1 MAINRAAEATILG
14 EGAELQPEIRA
25 TPRYYLSAFLDNFVP
40 LAFVLILWEGVARL
54 EVIHPALF
62 PTVTEI
68 FIKMWEL
75 TLEGIFLRDV
85 FHSLLRLLSSVF
97 FAIIVGTICGLLMGT
112 NRWAEKVI
120 IPPLNFF
127 LAIPGIAIFPI
138 VILWFGLTE
147 KAIVFTLAFEASLS
161 IMLNT
166 WGGVKSVDISL
177 INAGRALGASGYRLF
192 YKILIPAA
200 LPAIIT
206 GYRQGF
212 SRAWRILVAGEMLAS
227 IGTGIGYRIFE
238 ARAFLASDV
247 MYAGVIVIGIL
258 GFLLERVALRS
269 LEIFTVQ
276 RWGMVREL

>member
-1 MAINRAAEATILG
+1 MKAGEATL
-14 EGAELQPEIRA
+14 EVRNERR
-25 TPRYYLSAFLDNFVP
+25 PRSTSTSHYYLRAFLDNFLP
-40 LAFVLILWEGVARL
+40 LFFILLLWEGVARL
-54 EVIHPALF
+54 EIIHPALF

-68 FIKMWEL
+68 FKKMWEL
-75 TLEGIFLRDV
+75 TLEGIFLKDV
-85 FHSLLRLLSSVF
+85 FYSLARLLSSVF
-97 FAIIVGTICGLLMGT
+97 FAMIVGTGCGLLMGT
-112 NRWAEKVI
+112 SRWVEKVA

-166 WGGVKSVDISL
+166 WTGVKSVDVSL
-177 INAGRALGASGYRLF
+177 INAGRALGAQGYRLF
-192 YKILIPAA
+192 YRVLIPAA

-227 IGTGIGYRIFE
+227 IGTGIGFRIFE

-247 MYAGVIVIGIL
+247 MYAGVIVIGVL

-269 LEIFTVQ
+269 LEMFTVE

>member
-1 MAINRAAEATILG
+1 MKAGETLLGSEAEIERRGSLSYS
-14 EGAELQPEIRA
+14 
-25 TPRYYLSAFLDNFVP
+25 YYLQAVLDNVLP
-40 LAFVLILWEGVARL
+40 LAFVLLLWEGVARL
-54 EVIHPALF
+54 QIIHPALF

-68 FIKMWEL
+68 FGKMWEL

-85 FHSLLRLLSSVF
+85 LHSMLRLLSSVF
-97 FAIIVGTICGLLMGT
+97 FAIVVGTICGLMMGT
-112 NRWAEKVI
+112 SRWVERIV

-138 VILWFGLTE
+138 VILWFGLSE
-147 KAIVFTLAFEASLS
+147 KAIIFTLAFEASLS

-166 WGGVKSVDISL
+166 WGGVKSVDPAL
-177 INAGRALGASGYRLF
+177 INAGRALGAKGHRLF

-200 LPAIIT
+200 LPSIIT

-227 IGTGIGYRIFE
+227 IGTGIGFRIFE

-247 MYAGVIVIGIL
+247 MYAGVIIIGVL

>member
-1 MAINRAAEATILG
+1 MAKATEATIP
-14 EGAELQPEIRA
+14 EAGAELRPEIRA
-25 TPRYYLSAFLDNFVP
+25 TPSYYLHAFLDNFIP
-40 LAFVLILWEGVARL
+40 LAFVLLLWEGVARL
-54 EVIHPALF
+54 EIIHPALF

-68 FIKMWEL
+68 FTKMWEL
-75 TLEGIFLRDV
+75 TVEGIFLKDV
-85 FHSLLRLLSSVF
+85 AHSLLRLLSSVF
-97 FAIIVGTICGLLMGT
+97 FAIIVGTLCGLLMGT
-112 NRWAEKVI
+112 SRWVEKVL

-147 KAIVFTLAFEASLS
+147 KAIIFTLAFEASLS

-166 WGGVKSVDISL
+166 WGGVKSVDVSL
-177 INAGRALGASGYRLF
+177 INAGRALGANDYNLF
-192 YKILIPAA
+192 YKVLLPAA
-200 LPAIIT
+200 LPSIIT

-227 IGTGIGYRIFE
+227 IGTGIGFRIFE

-247 MYAGVIVIGIL
+247 MYAGVIIIGIL

>member
-1 MAINRAAEATILG
+1 MIMATEAIIPESAASLKPAGRALG
-14 EGAELQPEIRA
+14 S
-25 TPRYYLSAFLDNFVP
+25 YYVYAFLENFLP
-40 LAFVLILWEGVARL
+40 LVLILLLWEGVARL
-54 EVIHPALF
+54 EIIHPALF

-68 FIKMWEL
+68 FAKMWEL
-75 TLEGIFLRDV
+75 TLQGIFLNDV
-85 FHSLLRLLSSVF
+85 FHSLVRLLSSVF
-97 FAIIVGTICGLLMGT
+97 FAMIVGTLSGLLMGT
-112 NRWAEKVI
+112 NRWVEKLLV
-120 IPPLNFF
+120 PPMNFF
-127 LAIPGIAIFPI
+127 LAIPGIALFPI
-138 VILWFGLTE
+138 VILWFGLSE
-147 KAIVFTLAFEASLS
+147 KAIIFTLAFEASLS
-161 IMLNT
+161 ITLNT
-166 WGGVKSVDISL
+166 WAGVKSVDISL
-177 INAGRALGASGYRLF
+177 VNAGRALGASGYSLF

-227 IGTGIGYRIFE
+227 IGTGIGFRIFE

-247 MYAGVIVIGIL
+247 MYAGVIVIGVL

>member
-1 MAINRAAEATILG
+1 MKAGETTIPGDVEVQRRSGLCS
-14 EGAELQPEIRA
+14 
-25 TPRYYLSAFLDNFVP
+25 RYYAQGFLDNFLP
-40 LAFVLILWEGVARL
+40 LAFVLLLWEGLARL
-54 EVIHPALF
+54 EIIHPALF

-68 FIKMWEL
+68 FTKMWEL

-85 FHSLLRLLSSVF
+85 AHSLLRLLSSVF
-97 FAIIVGTICGLLMGT
+97 FAIVIGTVCGLMMGT
-112 NRWAEKVI
+112 SRWVEKVI

-147 KAIVFTLAFEASLS
+147 KAIIFTLAFEASLS

-166 WGGVKSVDISL
+166 WGGVKSVDVSL
-177 INAGRALGASGYRLF
+177 INAGRALGAKGHRLF
-192 YKILIPAA
+192 YKVLMPAA
-200 LPAIIT
+200 LPSIIT

-227 IGTGIGYRIFE
+227 IGSGIGFRIFE

-247 MYAGVIVIGIL
+247 MYAGVIVIGVL
-258 GFLLERVALRS
+258 GFLLERVVLRS

>member
-1 MAINRAAEATILG
+1 MQRATDAAIPGGVPA
-14 EGAELQPEIRA
+14 LQPEIRA
-25 TPRYYLSAFLDNFVP
+25 TPSYYFRAVLENVTP
-40 LAFVLILWEGVARL
+40 LVVILLLWEGVARL
-54 EVIHPALF
+54 EIIHPALF

-68 FIKMWEL
+68 FRKMWEL
-75 TLEGIFLRDV
+75 TLEGIFLKDV
-85 FHSLLRLLSSVF
+85 AHSLARLLSSVF
-97 FAIIVGTICGLLMGT
+97 FAILFGTLCGLLMGT
-112 NRWAEKVI
+112 SRLVEKTIV
-120 IPPLNFF
+120 PPLNFF
-127 LAIPGIAIFPI
+127 LAIPGIAIFPL

-166 WGGVKSVDISL
+166 WGGVKSVDNSL
-177 INAGRALGASGYRLF
+177 INAGRALGAEGYRLF
-192 YKILIPAA
+192 YKVLIPAA
-200 LPAIIT
+200 LPSIIT

-227 IGTGIGYRIFE
+227 IGTGIGFRIFE

-247 MYAGVIVIGIL
+247 MYAGVIVIGVL

-276 RWGMVREL
+276 RWGMIREL

>member
-1 MAINRAAEATILG
+1 MQKVSEVSLAGSAALP
-14 EGAELQPEIRA
+14 PERRA
-25 TPRYYLSAFLDNFVP
+25 TPVYYLSAFLDNVLP
-40 LAFVLILWEGVARL
+40 IAFVLLLWEIVARM
-54 EVIHPALF
+54 EWIHPALF
-62 PTVTEI
+62 PTVTDI
-68 FIKMWEL
+68 FKKMWEL
-75 TLEGIFLRDV
+75 TVEGIFLRDV
-85 FHSLLRLLSSVF
+85 AHSLLRLLSSVF
-97 FAIIVGTICGLLMGT
+97 FAIVVGTLSGLLMGT
-112 NRWAEKVI
+112 SRWAERILV
-120 IPPLNFF
+120 PPLNFF

-138 VILWFGLTE
+138 VILWFGLSE
-147 KAIVFTLAFEASLS
+147 KAIIFTLAFEASLS
-161 IMLNT
+161 ITLNT
-166 WGGVKSVDISL
+166 WAGVKSVDTSL
-177 INAGRALGASGYRLF
+177 INAGRALGCRGARLF

-227 IGTGIGYRIFE
+227 IGTGIGFRIFE

>member
-1 MAINRAAEATILG
+1 MQRATEATIP
-14 EGAELQPEIRA
+14 EVGAELRPEIRA
-25 TPRYYLSAFLDNFVP
+25 TPSYYLHAFLDNFIP
-40 LAFVLILWEGVARL
+40 LAFVLLLWEGVARL
-54 EVIHPALF
+54 EIIHPALF

-68 FIKMWEL
+68 FVKMWEL
-75 TLEGIFLRDV
+75 TLEGIFLKDV
-85 FHSLLRLLSSVF
+85 FHSLARLLSSVF
-97 FAIIVGTICGLLMGT
+97 FAMIVGTLSGLLMGT
-112 NRWAEKVI
+112 SRWVEKVL

-147 KAIVFTLAFEASLS
+147 KAIIFTLAFEASLS

-177 INAGRALGASGYRLF
+177 INAGRALGAHGYALF
-192 YKILIPAA
+192 YKILIPAS

-227 IGTGIGYRIFE
+227 IGTGIGFRIFE

>member
-1 MAINRAAEATILG
+1 MAKATEAAI
-14 EGAELQPEIRA
+14 PEPTSDLRPESRA
-25 TPRYYLSAFLDNFVP
+25 TPSYYLHAFLDNFIP
-40 LAFVLILWEGVARL
+40 LAFVLLLWEGVARL
-54 EVIHPALF
+54 EIIHPALF

-68 FIKMWEL
+68 FTKMWEL
-75 TLEGIFLRDV
+75 TLEGIFLKDV
-85 FHSLLRLLSSVF
+85 AHSLLRLLSSVF

-112 NRWAEKVI
+112 SRWVEKII

-147 KAIVFTLAFEASLS
+147 KAIIFTLSFEASLS

-177 INAGRALGASGYRLF
+177 INAGRALGANDYNLF
-192 YKILIPAA
+192 YKVLLPAA
-200 LPAIIT
+200 LPSIIT

-227 IGTGIGYRIFE
+227 IGTGIGFRIFE

-247 MYAGVIVIGIL
+247 MYAGVIIIGIL

>member
-1 MAINRAAEATILG
+1 MVKATQATVS
-14 EGAELQPEIRA
+14 ETARELKPARQSLRY
-25 TPRYYLSAFLDNFVP
+25 YYLSAFLDNFLP
-40 LAFVLILWEGVARL
+40 LAVILLIWEGVARL
-54 EVIHPALF
+54 EIIHPALF

-68 FIKMWEL
+68 FAKMWEL
-75 TLEGIFLRDV
+75 TLEGIFLKDV
-85 FHSLLRLLSSVF
+85 LHSLTRLLSSVF
-97 FAIIVGTICGLLMGT
+97 FAIVVGTSAGLLMGT
-112 NRWAEKVI
+112 SRWVERVM

-138 VILWFGLTE
+138 VILWFGLSE
-147 KAIVFTLAFEASLS
+147 KTIVFTLAFEASLS

-166 WGGVKSVDISL
+166 WAGVKGVDSSL
-177 INAGRALGASGYRLF
+177 MNAGRALGAKGYRLF

-227 IGTGIGYRIFE
+227 IGTGIGFRIFE

-247 MYAGVIVIGIL
+247 MYAGVIVIGVL

>member
-1 MAINRAAEATILG
+1 MAKATEAAI
-14 EGAELQPEIRA
+14 PEPTSDLRPESRA
-25 TPRYYLSAFLDNFVP
+25 TPRYYLSAFLDNFIP
-40 LAFVLILWEGVARL
+40 LAFVLLLWEGVARL
-54 EVIHPALF
+54 EIIHPALF

-68 FIKMWEL
+68 FTKMWEL
-75 TLEGIFLRDV
+75 TLEGIFLKDV
-85 FHSLLRLLSSVF
+85 AHSLLRLLSSVF

-112 NRWAEKVI
+112 SRWVEKII

-147 KAIVFTLAFEASLS
+147 KAIIFTLAFEASLS

-177 INAGRALGASGYRLF
+177 INAGRALGANDYNLF
-192 YKILIPAA
+192 YKVLLPAA
-200 LPAIIT
+200 LPSIIT

-227 IGTGIGYRIFE
+227 IGTGIGFRIFE

-247 MYAGVIVIGIL
+247 MYAGVIIIGIL

>member
-1 MAINRAAEATILG
+1 MVKATQATVS
-14 EGAELQPEIRA
+14 ETARELKPARHSL
-25 TPRYYLSAFLDNFVP
+25 RYYYLSAFLDNFLP
-40 LAFVLILWEGVARL
+40 LAVILLIWEGVARL
-54 EVIHPALF
+54 EIIHPALF

-68 FIKMWEL
+68 FAKMWEL
-75 TLEGIFLRDV
+75 TLEGIFLKDV
-85 FHSLLRLLSSVF
+85 LHSLTRLLSSVF
-97 FAIIVGTICGLLMGT
+97 FAIIVGTLAGLLMGT
-112 NRWAEKVI
+112 SRWVEKVM

-138 VILWFGLTE
+138 VILWFGLSE
-147 KAIVFTLAFEASLS
+147 KTIVFTLAFEASLS

-166 WGGVKSVDISL
+166 WAGVKGVDSSL
-177 INAGRALGASGYRLF
+177 MNAGRALGAKGYPLF

-227 IGTGIGYRIFE
+227 IGTGIGFRIFE

-247 MYAGVIVIGIL
+247 MYAGVIVIGVL

>member
-1 MAINRAAEATILG
+1 MTEAG
-14 EGAELQPEIRA
+14 ETVLEVREELQPQSSA
-25 TPRYYLSAFLDNFVP
+25 TPYYYIQAFLDNFLP
-40 LAFVLILWEGVARL
+40 LLFVLLVWEGVARL
-54 EVIHPALF
+54 EIIHPALF
-62 PTVTEI
+62 PPVTEI
-68 FIKMWEL
+68 FAKMWEL

-85 FHSLLRLLSSVF
+85 FHSLARLLSSVF
-97 FAIIVGTICGLLMGT
+97 FAIVVGTLCGLLMGT
-112 NRWAEKVI
+112 NRWVEKII

-166 WGGVKSVDISL
+166 WGGVKSVDVSL
-177 INAGRALGASGYRLF
+177 VNAGRALGAKGHRLF

-227 IGTGIGYRIFE
+227 IGTGIGFRIFE

-247 MYAGVIVIGIL
+247 MYAGVIVIGVL

>member
-1 MAINRAAEATILG
+1 MMQSPKENS
-14 EGAELQPEIRA
+14 
-25 TPRYYLSAFLDNFVP
+25 TPRGAPEPSPKARSRSFSYVRPIVENTAP
-40 LAFVLILWEGVARL
+40 LLFILAIWEGVARL
-54 EVIHPALF
+54 QIIHPALF
-62 PTVTEI
+62 PTITEI
-68 FIKMWEL
+68 FGKMWEL
-75 TLEGIFLRDV
+75 TIEGVFLKDV
-85 FHSLLRLLSSVF
+85 AHSIARLLFSVF
-97 FAIIVGTICGLLMGT
+97 FAIIFGTLCGLLMGT
-112 NRWAEKVI
+112 NRWVERI
-120 IPPLNFF
+120 IVPPLNFF

-147 KAIVFTLAFEASLS
+147 TTIIFTLAFEASLS

-177 INAGRALGASGYRLF
+177 INAGRAMGATQHRLF
-192 YKILIPAA
+192 YKVL
-200 LPAIIT
+200 LPASLPSIIT

-227 IGTGIGYRIFE
+227 IGTGIGFRIFE

-247 MYAGVIVIGIL
+247 MYAGVIIIGIL

-276 RWGMVREL
+276 RWGMLRRL

>member
-1 MAINRAAEATILG
+1 MVK
-14 EGAELQPEIRA
+14 A
-25 TPRYYLSAFLDNFVP
+25 TPATVSEAARELKPARRGLRSYYLSAFLDNFLP
-40 LAFVLILWEGVARL
+40 LAVILLLWEGVARL
-54 EVIHPALF
+54 QIIHPALF

-68 FIKMWEL
+68 FAKMWEL

-85 FHSLLRLLSSVF
+85 AHSLARLLSSVF
-97 FAIIVGTICGLLMGT
+97 FAIIVGTLAGLLMGT
-112 NRWAEKVI
+112 SRWIERVM

-138 VILWFGLTE
+138 VILWFGLSE
-147 KAIVFTLAFEASLS
+147 KTIIFTLAFEASLS

-166 WGGVKSVDISL
+166 WAGVKSVDVSL
-177 INAGRALGASGYRLF
+177 MNAGRALGAKGYRLF

-227 IGTGIGYRIFE
+227 IGTGIGFRIFE

-247 MYAGVIVIGIL
+247 MYAGVIVIGVL

>member
-1 MAINRAAEATILG
+1 MQNPADTAATGSAPD
-14 EGAELQPEIRA
+14 AAPEVRA
-25 TPRYYLSAFLDNFVP
+25 TPSYYLHAILDNAVP
-40 LAFVLILWEGVARL
+40 LFLVLLVWEGVARL
-54 EVIHPALF
+54 KIIHPALF

-68 FIKMWEL
+68 FSKMWEL
-75 TLEGIFLRDV
+75 TIEGIFLRDV
-85 FHSLLRLLSSVF
+85 AYSLARLLLSVL
-97 FAIIVGTICGLLMGT
+97 FAIVFGTLCGLLMGT
-112 NRWAEKVI
+112 NRWVEKII
-120 IPPLNFF
+120 IPPMNFF

-177 INAGRALGASGYRLF
+177 INAGRALGASGHALF
-192 YKILIPAA
+192 YKVLFPAS
-200 LPAIIT
+200 LPSIIT

-227 IGTGIGYRIFE
+227 IGSGIGFRIFE

-247 MYAGVIVIGIL
+247 MYAGVIIIGVL

-276 RWGMVREL
+276 RWGMLRRL

>member
-1 MAINRAAEATILG
+1 MAKTTEVTI
-14 EGAELQPEIRA
+14 PEQVAKLRPDVRA
-25 TPRYYLSAFLDNFVP
+25 TPRYYLSAFLDNFLP
-40 LAFVLILWEGVARL
+40 LAFVLLLWEGVARM
-54 EVIHPALF
+54 EIIHPALF

-68 FIKMWEL
+68 FAKMWEL
-75 TLEGIFLRDV
+75 TLEGIFLKDV
-85 FHSLLRLLSSVF
+85 FHSLARLLSSVF

-112 NRWAEKVI
+112 SRWVEKI
-120 IPPLNFF
+120 LNPPLNFF

-147 KAIVFTLAFEASLS
+147 KAIIFTLAFEASLS

-166 WGGVKSVDISL
+166 WGGVKSVDAAL
-177 INAGRALGASGYRLF
+177 INAGRALGAS
-192 YKILIPAA
+192 
-200 LPAIIT
+200 

-227 IGTGIGYRIFE
+227 IGTGIGFRIFE

-247 MYAGVIVIGIL
+247 MYAGVIIIGIL

>member
-1 MAINRAAEATILG
+1 MQRATEATIP
-14 EGAELQPEIRA
+14 EVGAELRPEIRA
-25 TPRYYLSAFLDNFVP
+25 TPSYYLHAFLDNFIP
-40 LAFVLILWEGVARL
+40 LAFVLLLWEGVARL
-54 EVIHPALF
+54 EIIHPALF

-68 FIKMWEL
+68 FVKMWEL
-75 TLEGIFLRDV
+75 TLEGIFLKDV
-85 FHSLLRLLSSVF
+85 FHSLARLLSSVF
-97 FAIIVGTICGLLMGT
+97 FAMIVGTLSGLLMGT
-112 NRWAEKVI
+112 SRWVEKVL

-147 KAIVFTLAFEASLS
+147 KAIIFTLAFEASLS

-177 INAGRALGASGYRLF
+177 INAGRALGAHGYALF

-227 IGTGIGYRIFE
+227 IGTGIGFRIFE

>member
-1 MAINRAAEATILG
+1 MQRATEATIP
-14 EGAELQPEIRA
+14 EVGAELRPEIRA
-25 TPRYYLSAFLDNFVP
+25 TPSYYLHAFLDNFIP
-40 LAFVLILWEGVARL
+40 LAFVLLLWEGVARL
-54 EVIHPALF
+54 EIIHPALF

-68 FIKMWEL
+68 FVKMWEL
-75 TLEGIFLRDV
+75 TLEGIFLKDV
-85 FHSLLRLLSSVF
+85 FHSLARLLSSVF
-97 FAIIVGTICGLLMGT
+97 FAMIVGTLSGLLMGT
-112 NRWAEKVI
+112 SRWVEKVL

-147 KAIVFTLAFEASLS
+147 KAIIFTLAFEASLS

-177 INAGRALGASGYRLF
+177 INAGRALGAHGYALF

-227 IGTGIGYRIFE
+227 IGTGIGFRIFE

-276 RWGMVREL
+276 RWGMLREL

>member
-1 MAINRAAEATILG
+1 MQKASEVSLAGSATL
-14 EGAELQPEIRA
+14 APERRA
-25 TPRYYLSAFLDNFVP
+25 TPAYYLSALLDNVLP
-40 LAFVLILWEGVARL
+40 IAFVLLLWEIVARM
-54 EVIHPALF
+54 EWIHPALF
-62 PTVTEI
+62 PTVTDI
-68 FIKMWEL
+68 FKKMWEL
-75 TLEGIFLRDV
+75 TVEGIFLRDV
-85 FHSLLRLLSSVF
+85 AHSLLRLLSSVF
-97 FAIIVGTICGLLMGT
+97 FAIVVGTLSGLLMGT
-112 NRWAEKVI
+112 SRWAERILV
-120 IPPLNFF
+120 PPLNFF

-138 VILWFGLTE
+138 VILWFGLSE
-147 KAIVFTLAFEASLS
+147 KAIIFTLAFEASLS

-166 WGGVKSVDISL
+166 WAGVKSVDTSL
-177 INAGRALGASGYRLF
+177 INAGRALGCRGARLF

-227 IGTGIGYRIFE
+227 IGTGIGFRIFE

>member
-1 MAINRAAEATILG
+1 MAKTTEATLP
-14 EGAELQPEIRA
+14 EPASVLRPEIRA
-25 TPRYYLSAFLDNFVP
+25 TPRYYLSAFLENLLP
-40 LAFVLILWEGVARL
+40 LAFVLLLWEGVARM
-54 EVIHPALF
+54 EIIHPALF

-68 FIKMWEL
+68 FTKMWEL
-75 TLEGIFLRDV
+75 TVEGIFLKDV
-85 FHSLLRLLSSVF
+85 LHSLLRLLSSVF
-97 FAIIVGTICGLLMGT
+97 FAIIVGTLCGLLMGT
-112 NRWAEKVI
+112 SRWVEKVLV
-120 IPPLNFF
+120 PPLNFF

-147 KAIVFTLAFEASLS
+147 KAIIFTLAFEASLS

-166 WGGVKSVDISL
+166 WGGVKSVDTSL
-177 INAGRALGASGYRLF
+177 INAGRALGASGHRLF
-192 YKILIPAA
+192 YKILLPAA
-200 LPAIIT
+200 LPEIIT

-227 IGTGIGYRIFE
+227 IGTGIGFRIFE

-247 MYAGVIVIGIL
+247 MYAGVIIIGVL

>member
-1 MAINRAAEATILG
+1 MKAGETTIIG
-14 EGAELQPEIRA
+14 DAVVERRSGFS
-25 TPRYYLSAFLDNFVP
+25 PRYYVQGFLDNFLP
-40 LAFVLILWEGVARL
+40 LAFVLLVWEGIARL
-54 EVIHPALF
+54 EIIHPALF

-68 FIKMWEL
+68 FTKMWEL

-85 FHSLLRLLSSVF
+85 AHSLLRLLSSVF
-97 FAIIVGTICGLLMGT
+97 FAIVIGTISGLLMGT
-112 NRWAEKVI
+112 SRWVEKVI

-166 WGGVKSVDISL
+166 WGGVKSVDVSL
-177 INAGRALGASGYRLF
+177 INAGRALGARGYRLF
-192 YKILIPAA
+192 YKVLMPAA

-227 IGTGIGYRIFE
+227 IGSGIGFRIFE

-247 MYAGVIVIGIL
+247 MYAGVIVIGVL
-258 GFLLERVALRS
+258 GFLLERVVLRS

>member
-1 MAINRAAEATILG
+1 MVKATQATVSEAAP
-14 EGAELQPEIRA
+14 ELKPAGRSL
-25 TPRYYLSAFLDNFVP
+25 RYYYLSAFLDNFVP
-40 LAFVLILWEGVARL
+40 LAVILLIWEGVARL
-54 EVIHPALF
+54 EIIHPALF

-68 FIKMWEL
+68 FAKMWEL
-75 TLEGIFLRDV
+75 TLEGIVLKDV
-85 FHSLLRLLSSVF
+85 SHSLARLLSSVF
-97 FAIIVGTICGLLMGT
+97 FAIIVGTLAGLLMGT
-112 NRWAEKVI
+112 SRWVERAM

-138 VILWFGLTE
+138 VILWFGLSE
-147 KAIVFTLAFEASLS
+147 KTIVFTLAFEASLS

-166 WGGVKSVDISL
+166 WAGVKGVDVSL
-177 INAGRALGASGYRLF
+177 MNAGRALGAKGYRLF

-227 IGTGIGYRIFE
+227 IGTGIGFRIFE

>member
-1 MAINRAAEATILG
+1 MKAGETLLG
-14 EGAELQPEIRA
+14 SDAGIEQRGRLSYS
-25 TPRYYLSAFLDNFVP
+25 YYLQAVLDNVLP
-40 LAFVLILWEGVARL
+40 LACVLLLWEVVARL
-54 EVIHPALF
+54 QIIHPALF

-68 FIKMWEL
+68 FAKMWEL

-85 FHSLLRLLSSVF
+85 LHSMLRLLSSVF
-97 FAIIVGTICGLLMGT
+97 FAIVVGTVCGLLMGT
-112 NRWAEKVI
+112 SRWVERVI

-147 KAIVFTLAFEASLS
+147 KAIIFTLAFEASLS

-166 WGGVKSVDISL
+166 WGGVKSVDVSL
-177 INAGRALGASGYRLF
+177 INAGRALGARGYRLF

-200 LPAIIT
+200 LPSIIT

-227 IGTGIGYRIFE
+227 IGTGIGFRIFE

-247 MYAGVIVIGIL
+247 MYAGVIVIGVL

>member
-1 MAINRAAEATILG
+1 MKAGETTIIG
-14 EGAELQPEIRA
+14 DAVVERRSGFS
-25 TPRYYLSAFLDNFVP
+25 PRYYVQGFLDNFLP
-40 LAFVLILWEGVARL
+40 LAFVLLVWEGIARL
-54 EVIHPALF
+54 EIIHPALF

-68 FIKMWEL
+68 FTKMWEL
-75 TLEGIFLRDV
+75 TLEGIFLRDIA
-85 FHSLLRLLSSVF
+85 HSLLRLLSSVF
-97 FAIIVGTICGLLMGT
+97 FAIVIGTISGLLMGT
-112 NRWAEKVI
+112 SRWVEKVI

-166 WGGVKSVDISL
+166 WGGVKSVDVSL
-177 INAGRALGASGYRLF
+177 INAGRALGARGYRLF
-192 YKILIPAA
+192 YKVLMPAA

-227 IGTGIGYRIFE
+227 IGSGIGFRIFE

-247 MYAGVIVIGIL
+247 MYAGVIVIGVL
-258 GFLLERVALRS
+258 GFLLERVVLRS

>member
-1 MAINRAAEATILG
+1 MAKATEAAI
-14 EGAELQPEIRA
+14 PEPTSDLRPESRA
-25 TPRYYLSAFLDNFVP
+25 TPRYYLSAFLDNFIP
-40 LAFVLILWEGVARL
+40 LAFVLLLWEGVARL
-54 EVIHPALF
+54 EIIHPALF

-68 FIKMWEL
+68 FTKMWEL
-75 TLEGIFLRDV
+75 TLEGIFLKDV
-85 FHSLLRLLSSVF
+85 AHSLLRLLSSVF

-112 NRWAEKVI
+112 SRWVEKII

-147 KAIVFTLAFEASLS
+147 KAIIFTLAFEASLS

-177 INAGRALGASGYRLF
+177 INAGRALGANDYNLF
-192 YKILIPAA
+192 YKVLLPAA
-200 LPAIIT
+200 LPSIIT

-227 IGTGIGYRIFE
+227 IGTGIGFRIFE

-247 MYAGVIVIGIL
+247 MYAGVIIIGVL

>member
-1 MAINRAAEATILG
+1 MQRATEATIP
-14 EGAELQPEIRA
+14 EVGAELRPEIRA
-25 TPRYYLSAFLDNFVP
+25 TPSYYLHAFLDNFIP
-40 LAFVLILWEGVARL
+40 LAFVLLLWEGVARL
-54 EVIHPALF
+54 EIIHPALF

-68 FIKMWEL
+68 FVKMWEL
-75 TLEGIFLRDV
+75 TLEGIFLKDV
-85 FHSLLRLLSSVF
+85 AHSLLRLLSSVF
-97 FAIIVGTICGLLMGT
+97 FAIILGTICGLLMGT
-112 NRWAEKVI
+112 SRWVEKVL

-147 KAIVFTLAFEASLS
+147 KAIIFTLAFEASLS

-177 INAGRALGASGYRLF
+177 INAGRALGAHGYALF

-227 IGTGIGYRIFE
+227 IGTGIGFRIFE

>member
-1 MAINRAAEATILG
+1 MVK
-14 EGAELQPEIRA
+14 A
-25 TPRYYLSAFLDNFVP
+25 TPATVSEAARELKPARRGLRHYYLSAFLDNFLP
-40 LAFVLILWEGVARL
+40 LAVILLIWEGVARL
-54 EVIHPALF
+54 QIIHPALF

-68 FIKMWEL
+68 FAKMWEL

-85 FHSLLRLLSSVF
+85 AHSLARLLSSVF
-97 FAIIVGTICGLLMGT
+97 FAIIVGTLAGLLMGT
-112 NRWAEKVI
+112 SRWIERVM

-138 VILWFGLTE
+138 VILWFGLSE
-147 KAIVFTLAFEASLS
+147 KTIIFTLAFEASLS

-166 WGGVKSVDISL
+166 WAGVKSVDVSL
-177 INAGRALGASGYRLF
+177 MNAGRALGAKGYRLF

-227 IGTGIGYRIFE
+227 IGTGIGFRIFE

-247 MYAGVIVIGIL
+247 MYAGVIVIGVL

>member
-1 MAINRAAEATILG
+1 MQRATEATIP
-14 EGAELQPEIRA
+14 EVGAELRPEIRA
-25 TPRYYLSAFLDNFVP
+25 TPSYYLHAFLDNFIP
-40 LAFVLILWEGVARL
+40 LAFVLLLWEGVARL
-54 EVIHPALF
+54 EIIHPALF

-68 FIKMWEL
+68 FVKMWEL
-75 TLEGIFLRDV
+75 TLEGIFLKDV
-85 FHSLLRLLSSVF
+85 FHSLARLLSSVF
-97 FAIIVGTICGLLMGT
+97 FAMIVGTLSGLLMGT
-112 NRWAEKVI
+112 SRWVEKVL

-147 KAIVFTLAFEASLS
+147 KAIIFTLAFEASLS

-177 INAGRALGASGYRLF
+177 INAGRALGAHGYALF

-227 IGTGIGYRIFE
+227 IGTGIGFRIFE

-247 MYAGVIVIGIL
+247 MYAGVIIIGIL

>member
-1 MAINRAAEATILG
+1 MVK
-14 EGAELQPEIRA
+14 A
-25 TPRYYLSAFLDNFVP
+25 TPATVSEAARELKPARRGLRHYYLSAFLDNFLP
-40 LAFVLILWEGVARL
+40 LAVILLIWEGVARL
-54 EVIHPALF
+54 QIIHPALF

-68 FIKMWEL
+68 FAKMWEL

-85 FHSLLRLLSSVF
+85 AHSLARLLSSVF
-97 FAIIVGTICGLLMGT
+97 FAIIVGTLAGLLMGT
-112 NRWAEKVI
+112 SRWIERVM

-138 VILWFGLTE
+138 VILWFGLSE
-147 KAIVFTLAFEASLS
+147 KTIIFTLAFEASLS

-166 WGGVKSVDISL
+166 WAGVKSVDVSL
-177 INAGRALGASGYRLF
+177 MNAGRALGAKGYRLF

-200 LPAIIT
+200 LPEIIT

-227 IGTGIGYRIFE
+227 IGTGIGFRIFE

-247 MYAGVIVIGIL
+247 MYAGVIVIGVL

>member
-1 MAINRAAEATILG
+1 MIKATDAIIPESAAELKPAG
-14 EGAELQPEIRA
+14 RA
-25 TPRYYLSAFLDNFVP
+25 LRSYYVYAFLENFLP
-40 LAFVLILWEGVARL
+40 IALVLLIWEVVARL
-54 EVIHPALF
+54 EIIHPALF

-68 FIKMWEL
+68 FAKMWEL
-75 TLEGIFLRDV
+75 TLQGIFLKDV
-85 FHSLLRLLSSVF
+85 LHSLVRLLSSVF
-97 FAIIVGTICGLLMGT
+97 FAMIVGTLSGLLMGT
-112 NRWAEKVI
+112 NRWVEKLVV
-120 IPPLNFF
+120 PPLNFF
-127 LAIPGIAIFPI
+127 LAIPGIALFPI
-138 VILWFGLTE
+138 VILWFGLSE
-147 KAIVFTLAFEASLS
+147 KAIIFTLAFEASLS

-166 WGGVKSVDISL
+166 WAGVKSVDISL
-177 INAGRALGASGYRLF
+177 INAGRALGASGYSLF
-192 YKILIPAA
+192 YKILLPAA

-227 IGTGIGYRIFE
+227 IGTGIGFRIFE

-247 MYAGVIVIGIL
+247 MYAGVIVIGVL

>member
-1 MAINRAAEATILG
+1 MKAGETLLG
-14 EGAELQPEIRA
+14 SDAGTEQRGRLSYS
-25 TPRYYLSAFLDNFVP
+25 YYLQAVLDNVLP
-40 LAFVLILWEGVARL
+40 LACVLLLWEVVARL
-54 EVIHPALF
+54 QIIHPALF

-68 FIKMWEL
+68 FGKMWEL

-85 FHSLLRLLSSVF
+85 LHSMLRLLSSVF
-97 FAIIVGTICGLLMGT
+97 FAIVVGTVCGLLMGT
-112 NRWAEKVI
+112 SRWVERVI

-147 KAIVFTLAFEASLS
+147 KAIIFTLAFEASLS

-166 WGGVKSVDISL
+166 WGGVKSVDVSL
-177 INAGRALGASGYRLF
+177 INAGRALGARGYRLF

-200 LPAIIT
+200 LPSIIT

-227 IGTGIGYRIFE
+227 IGTGIGFRIFE

-247 MYAGVIVIGIL
+247 MYAGVIVIGVL

>member
-1 MAINRAAEATILG
+1 L
-14 EGAELQPEIRA
+14 
-25 TPRYYLSAFLDNFVP
+25 
-40 LAFVLILWEGVARL
+40 LIWEVVARL
-54 EVIHPALF
+54 EIIHPALF

-68 FIKMWEL
+68 FAKMWEL
-75 TLEGIFLRDV
+75 TLQGIFLKDV
-85 FHSLLRLLSSVF
+85 LHSLVRLLSSVF
-97 FAIIVGTICGLLMGT
+97 FAMIVGTLSGLLMGT
-112 NRWAEKVI
+112 NRWVEKLVV
-120 IPPLNFF
+120 PPLNFF
-127 LAIPGIAIFPI
+127 LAIPGIALFPI
-138 VILWFGLTE
+138 VILWFGLSE
-147 KAIVFTLAFEASLS
+147 KAIIFTLAFEASLS

-166 WGGVKSVDISL
+166 WAGVKSVDISL
-177 INAGRALGASGYRLF
+177 INAGRALGASGYSLF
-192 YKILIPAA
+192 YKILLPAA

-227 IGTGIGYRIFE
+227 IGTGIGFRIFE

-247 MYAGVIVIGIL
+247 MYAGVIVIGVL

>member
-1 MAINRAAEATILG
+1 MIKTPEAAIPAT
-14 EGAELQPEIRA
+14 AELQTRGGA
-25 TPRYYLSAFLDNFVP
+25 QRGYYFYAFLDNLLP
-40 LAFVLILWEGVARL
+40 IAFVLLVWEGVARL
-54 EVIHPALF
+54 EIIHPALF

-68 FIKMWEL
+68 FAKMWEL
-75 TLEGIFLRDV
+75 TLQGIFLRDV
-85 FHSLLRLLSSVF
+85 AHSLARLLSSVF
-97 FAIIVGTICGLLMGT
+97 LAIAIGTFGGVLMGT
-112 NRWAEKVI
+112 SRWAERLLV
-120 IPPLNFF
+120 PPLNFF
-127 LAIPGIAIFPI
+127 LAIPGIALFPI

-147 KAIVFTLAFEASLS
+147 KAIIFTLAFEASLS

-166 WGGVKSVDISL
+166 WAGVKSVDIAL
-177 INAGRALGASGYRLF
+177 INAGRALGARGYRLF
-192 YKILIPAA
+192 YKVLIPAA
-200 LPAIIT
+200 LPSIIT

-227 IGTGIGYRIFE
+227 IGTGIGFRIFE

-247 MYAGVIVIGIL
+247 MYAGVIIIGVL

>member
-1 MAINRAAEATILG
+1 MQNPADAAVPG
-14 EGAELQPEIRA
+14 GVPEPAPEVRA
-25 TPRYYLSAFLDNFVP
+25 TPYYYLHAILDNVVP
-40 LAFVLILWEGVARL
+40 LLLILAIWEGVARMKI
-54 EVIHPALF
+54 IHPALF
-62 PTVTEI
+62 PTVVEI
-68 FIKMWEL
+68 FTRMWEL
-75 TLEGIFLRDV
+75 TIEGIFLKDV
-85 FHSLLRLLSSVF
+85 AYSLARLLFSVF
-97 FAIIVGTICGLLMGT
+97 FAIVFGTLCGLLMGT
-112 NRWAEKVI
+112 NRWVEKVL

-147 KAIVFTLAFEASLS
+147 KAIIFTLAFEASLS

-166 WGGVKSVDISL
+166 WGGVKSVDVSL
-177 INAGRALGASGYRLF
+177 INAGRALGASGHTLF
-192 YKILIPAA
+192 YKVLVPAS
-200 LPAIIT
+200 LPSIIT

-227 IGTGIGYRIFE
+227 IGTGIGFRIFE

-247 MYAGVIVIGIL
+247 MYAGVIIIGIL

-276 RWGMVREL
+276 RWGMLRRL